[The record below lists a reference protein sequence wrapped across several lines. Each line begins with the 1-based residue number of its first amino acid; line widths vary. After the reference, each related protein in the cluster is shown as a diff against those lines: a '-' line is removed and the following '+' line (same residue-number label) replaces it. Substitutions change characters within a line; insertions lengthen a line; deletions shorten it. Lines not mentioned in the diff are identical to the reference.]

1 MPPRDVFRAYF
12 SYIYCSDELRLRRRS
27 PFLIHLHTIY
37 YLLHTF
43 EFPSK
48 NRFHFPPQKERQIH
62 SWSRARETKRQSR
75 RRRRRKSATM
85 MFAAASRNGASFCLA
100 SSKSFSSS
108 RFVQSSSKACFQRW
122 CCYPKH
128 QHRCYAFVSPSTRRA
143 RGRRLH
149 WGVRASGGSPPV
161 GSSGSKEEELVF
173 RGLQDIVNSCR
184 EMKSCKNRKLKE
196 VLCVVFRSLKKT
208 RKKCVYFVHNC
219 LQFHFTYTTYKPSH
233 HNHSIIPLSNHHT
246 IIIPKSIELRNIC
259 LLVASRRI

>member
-1 MPPRDVFRAYF
+1 
-12 SYIYCSDELRLRRRS
+12 
-27 PFLIHLHTIY
+27 
-37 YLLHTF
+37 
-43 EFPSK
+43 
-48 NRFHFPPQKERQIH
+48 
-62 SWSRARETKRQSR
+62 
-75 RRRRRKSATM
+75 

-208 RKKCVYFVHNC
+208 RKSVCASFTPVYNFFGC
-219 LQFHFTYTTYKPSH
+219 TPSH
-233 HNHSIIPLSNHHT
+233 TQHTNHHT
-246 IIIPKSIELRNIC
+246 TIIQSHHFQTIIP
-259 LLVASRRI
+259 